1 MVRKKDPE
9 DIVPGQIV
17 WEAEAER
24 KKNSRMYRFAS
35 YLHTLFPRS
44 GYNFFVFDELHR
56 FSVTEP
62 ASFWQACAEF
72 TGFIWQQKPSS
83 VYRCPSGNMLD
94 VEWFKGGKLNY
105 AQNLLVQKDSDAIA
119 VYSFIEGREAPA
131 TAISYRELYASVTSC
146 AAALHRIGVRKG
158 DVVCGVLANTVE
170 TVVAAIATAALG
182 GIWASCSPD
191 FGRQGIED
199 RLRQINPAVIF
210 FTTEYIYARK
220 LHNCLPKMN
229 EVLASFPDSTVVAV
243 PHLDIKDYS
252 RDYLT
257 FTEFIAGGSAEKEL
271 TFVEMDFAS
280 DPLFILFSSGTT
292 GSPKCIVHSTGG
304 TLLQHQKELHIHGDL
319 GHGDCLMFYT
329 TCGWMMWNWMLSA
342 LSLGCAIG
350 LYEGAPHV
358 PCTAALWQVAAE
370 IKATALGV
378 SPRYLDI
385 CARKYIAT
393 DYPADSLKTVF
404 STGSAL
410 SSEHYRFIYQKL
422 QKDVHLVSISG
433 GTDIISCFMLGNVL
447 SPVRIGEIQVR
458 GLGMDVHAFNT
469 KGESVIEEQGELVC
483 TKSFVS
489 MPIGFWHDPDARKF
503 KAAYFNFFP
512 QVWRHG
518 DLIAIT
524 SLGGIR
530 MYGRSDAVLNPHGI
544 RIGTAE
550 IYRQLER
557 IANVLDAIVI
567 DHNHVLILFVKLPEN
582 TKLSNDLKIEI
593 KKEIAAGLTPRHV
606 PRHIFQV
613 KDLPCTMNGKKME
626 LVTKKI
632 FAGVDIPERST
643 IANPD
648 SLECFFKAKQM
659 YATM

>member
-1 MVRKKDPE
+1 MPQKG
-9 DIVPGQIV
+9 IFAPGQIV
-17 WEAEAER
+17 WEASAER

-35 YLHTLFPRS
+35 YLRTLFPQAK
-44 GYNFFVFDELHR
+44 YNFFVYDELHR
-56 FSVTEP
+56 FSVSEP

-72 TGFIWQQKPSS
+72 TGLIWQQKPRSI
-83 VYRCPSGNMLD
+83 YRCPSGKMLD
-94 VEWFKGGKLNY
+94 AEWFKGGKLNY
-105 AQNLLVQKDSDAIA
+105 AQNLLVAKDSDVIA
-119 VYSFIEGREAPA
+119 VYSFIEGQESPA
-131 TAISYRELYASVTSC
+131 STFSYRELYVLVTRC
-146 AAALHRIGVRKG
+146 AAALRRLGVRKG

-170 TVVAAIATAALG
+170 AVVAALATAAIG

-199 RLRQINPAVIF
+199 RLRQINPGVIF

-220 LHNCLPKMN
+220 LYDCLPKMSK
-229 EVLASFPDSTVVAV
+229 VLAKFSASTAVAV
-243 PHLDIKDYS
+243 QHLDIKDYS

-257 FTEFIAGGSAEKEL
+257 FAEFIARGDTEEEL
-271 TFVEMDFAS
+271 IFAEMDFAS

-292 GSPKCIVHSTGG
+292 GPPKCIVHSTGG

-342 LSLGCAIG
+342 LSVGCAIG

-358 PCTAALWQVAAE
+358 PCSAALWQVAAK
-370 IKATALGV
+370 IKATALGL
-378 SPRYLDI
+378 SPRYLDV
-385 CARKYIAT
+385 CMRNYTAT
-393 DYPADSLKTVF
+393 DYPTDNLRTIF

-410 SSEHYRFIYQKL
+410 SSEHYRFIYQTL
-422 QKDVHLVSISG
+422 QKDVHLASISG

-447 SPVRIGEIQVR
+447 LPVRVGEIQAR

-469 KGESVIEEQGELVC
+469 QGKRVVAEQGELVC
-483 TKSFVS
+483 TKPFVS
-489 MPIGFWHDPDARKF
+489 MPIGFWHDQDACRF
-503 KAAYFNFFP
+503 KAAYFDFFP

-524 SLGGIR
+524 SHGGVR

-544 RIGTAE
+544 RIGTTE

-557 IANVLDAIVI
+557 IKNVLDAIII
-567 DHNHVLILFVKLPEN
+567 DHNHVLILFVKLAEN
-582 TKLSNDLKIEI
+582 IELDDDLKTEI
-593 KKEIAAGLTPRHV
+593 KKEIAAGLTRRHV

-626 LVTKKI
+626 LVVKKI
-632 FAGVDIPERST
+632 FAGEDIPEQST

-648 SLECFFKAKQM
+648 ALTCFFKAKQA